1 MGSGNRFEPRWVGS
15 GLVPFFSSKG
25 YNLFVKIGAVCI
37 LLSYNRK
44 KLVPKTVLSR
54 VPSLTQWNSH
64 IYLYLQK
71 AETLSQFEYVHYYS
85 NGDVLCVFF
94 LAWRWSY
101 VCMICVHD
109 VNVLG
114 KVQAEPKSDESV
126 LLIFSSCTV
135 FCVWYVWNQ
144 WLVIVERLRGSGGQR
159 EKKRAWRVREL
170 SYFFVRGR
178 VANVD
183 VFYVL

>member
-1 MGSGNRFEPRWVGS
+1 MGSGNRFELRWVGS

-25 YNLFVKIGAVCI
+25 YNFLFVKIGAVCI
-37 LLSYNRK
+37 LLRFNRK

-94 LAWRWSY
+94 SGMKM
-101 VCMICVHD
+101 VICMYDLCTWCECTGKSSGGTKIGWICFANIFKLYGILCV
-109 VNVLG
+109 VRV
-114 KVQAEPKSDESV
+114 ESV
-126 LLIFSSCTV
+126 ISYC
-135 FCVWYVWNQ
+135 
-144 WLVIVERLRGSGGQR
+144 R
-159 EKKRAWRVREL
+159 ETK
-170 SYFFVRGR
+170 G
-178 VANVD
+178 
-183 VFYVL
+183 